1 MKAYRA
7 MRAGGGLMGAFLLA
21 ASLGLAGCSDVDN
34 ALFGSGDDT
43 AQASPEPGT
52 LEGGST
58 GSSQAQ
64 NTAPRSQA
72 PAPSSQ
78 MQASGD
84 TGTVE
89 AGTLPDQAAPMAQAP
104 TTMGGG
110 TVGTGTT
117 ITPVQIEQGSNT
129 GTAVSNTIANL
140 RAQVMSTEDH
150 ISSNAQRLAGL
161 HTQAAGN
168 ATQYHEAK
176 ARITARLQVGTTR
189 GNPELVAE
197 WNTAQQAL
205 DQLTININALSTL
218 GTDIANDSSNAH
230 YVLDQITATFNVSGA
245 VDEDHRQLS
254 VLEDETNQTI
264 ILIDRLLKSVSDD
277 VQRQTAYAANERA
290 NLTTLAAAIKN
301 GELYGAD
308 LGTMIPVTQ
317 NAAGVTQV
325 AYGGTPLVVIRF
337 DKPNVDYQQILYAA
351 LSQALQSR
359 PGAGFSVVAVSP
371 TRGTVAAVQLA
382 QTSAKRHAQEVMRSI
397 TDMGVPASRLA
408 VASSTD
414 PSATS
419 SEVRVF
425 VR

>member
-52 LEGGST
+52 LD
-58 GSSQAQ
+58 GSSSGSSQQAQ

-72 PAPSSQ
+72 AAPSSQ

-84 TGTVE
+84 TGSVE
-89 AGTLPDQAAPMAQAP
+89 AGTLPDQAPPMTQAP
-104 TTMGGG
+104 AQ
-110 TVGTGTT
+110 VGTGTT

-161 HTQAAGN
+161 RTQAAGN

-218 GTDIANDSSNAH
+218 GTDVANDSSNAH